1 MSNAAII
8 GLGIGQ
14 QLAEFF
20 DSHPRCTVAALCDL
34 APEKLEWAAQR
45 FPGRKLTARADDV
58 LEDPAIDVVAIA
70 SYDDVH
76 HAQVVAALR
85 AGKHVFVEK
94 PICVHRGEAE
104 EISALLRE
112 RPQLV
117 LSSNLVLRL
126 SSRFAELKQRIDAG
140 AFGKLYCFEGDYQ
153 YGRLEKITE
162 GWRGRL
168 PYYSVALGGGVHMVD
183 LLLWLSGDEVAE
195 VMAFGT
201 NIATHGSRFRH
212 NDTVLCI
219 LKMRSGMVAKI
230 GANFACV
237 QPHFHDVRVYGTR
250 ATFLSA
256 PEQAVYHT
264 SSDPAQVPERSD
276 APYRDYRKPD
286 LVWSFLDA
294 IHGRGSPLVSRD
306 DVFRAA
312 AVCFAIEESLQKG
325 VPVPVTAIE

>member
-1 MSNAAII
+1 MLNAAII

-20 DSHPRCTVAALCDL
+20 DGHPRCEVATLCDL
-34 APEKLEWAAQR
+34 APDKLEWAARR
-45 FPGRKLTARADDV
+45 FPGRKLTARADDAF
-58 LEDPAIDVVAIA
+58 EDPAIDVVAIA

-76 HAQVVAALR
+76 HAHATAALR

-104 EISALLRE
+104 EVRALLRE

-126 SSRFAELKQRIDAG
+126 SSRFQELKRRIDAG
-140 AFGKLYCFEGDYQ
+140 AFGTLFCFEGDYQ

-162 GWRGRL
+162 GWRGRM
-168 PYYSVALGGGVHMVD
+168 PAYSVALGGGVHLVD
-183 LLLWLSGDEVAE
+183 LLLWLSGDDVSE

-201 NIATHGSRFRH
+201 NIATRGSRFSS

-219 LKMRSGMVAKI
+219 LKMRSGMIAKI
-230 GANFACV
+230 GANFGCV

-250 ATFLSA
+250 ATFLNR
-256 PEQAVYHT
+256 PEHAVYHT
-264 SSDPAQVPERSD
+264 SSDPAQAPERSD

-294 IHGRGSPLVSRD
+294 IHGGAPPLVSCD
-306 DVFRAA
+306 EVFRAA